1 MASQTVV
8 VKNKTGLHAR
18 PAALFSKLANTCP
31 CEVSIEK
38 DGKKINAKSILGV
51 LSLAIVTDSE
61 ITIITEGE
69 NEEESLAKLVDFINN
84 LDE

>member
-1 MASQTVV
+1 MVSKTLT

-38 DGKKINAKSILGV
+38 EGKKINAKSILGV
-51 LSLAIVTDSE
+51 LSLAIVMGSE
-61 ITIITEGE
+61 ITIITDGE
-69 NEEESLAKLVDFINN
+69 NEEECLGKLVDFMEN